1 MCSATSSKPYKET
14 VPTNSSL
21 HSTFSTVSTTRGSD
35 RDAHSTLRLRRPE
48 QRRNKHKNTQKITKL
63 QNYKASVLTHFFF
76 SQSLLPMNL
85 PKTAST
91 RIKPRTLETLLLF
104 QTTLEHNE
112 LHSCHYQS
120 SFWTFQLLKS

>member
-1 MCSATSSKPYKET
+1 MCSATSSKPYRET
-14 VPTNSSL
+14 VPTNCIQ
-21 HSTFSTVSTTRGSD
+21 HSQQLVPL
-35 RDAHSTLRLRRPE
+35 AAVIEMHSTLRLRRPE

-63 QNYKASVLTHFFF
+63 QNYKASVLTHIFF

-85 PKTAST
+85 PKTVST
-91 RIKPRTLETLLLF
+91 KIKPQTLETLLLF

-120 SFWTFQLLKS
+120 SFWTLPAPKILM